1 MIEIIPTNTC
11 PPDLQELSR
20 RSEEFSKF
28 ASAVHLDVADAA
40 FAPTISWPYQSGQ
53 WDELGSMAASGTALP
68 YSDILTYEAHL
79 MVKDA
84 NAIGELLARAGC
96 ARIIAHIETFDS
108 PTKTQTMFDSWKK
121 SGAKEIGIAIL
132 ADTPLEAL
140 EAYIELCQSVTV
152 MTIASIGKQGIPFD
166 ERGYGRVTDLHTR
179 YPDITVEVDGGVG
192 KTQIATL
199 ARSGAQ
205 RFSVGSAISQSADPA
220 GIHMELFDL
229 AQKAL

>member
-1 MIEIIPTNTC
+1 MMEIIPTNTC

-20 RSEEFSKF
+20 RSEGFSKF
-28 ASAVHLDVADAA
+28 ASAVHLDVADAV

-53 WDELGSMAASGTALP
+53 RSEIESMAQSGTALP
-68 YSDILTYEAHL
+68 YSDTLTYEAHL

-84 NAIGELLARAGC
+84 SEIGALACSLRLRAHHRPRGNIRVGGQG
-96 ARIIAHIETFDS
+96 ADNVRLME
-108 PTKTQTMFDSWKK
+108 KK
-121 SGAKEIGIAIL
+121 CAKEIGIAIL

-140 EAYIELCQSVTV
+140 EPYIELCQSVTV

-166 ERGYGRVTDLHTR
+166 ERGYGRVTDLHNR
-179 YPDITVEVDGGVG
+179 YPDMMIEVDGGVG
-192 KTQIATL
+192 KAQIATL

-205 RFSVGSAISQSADPA
+205 RFGVGSAISQSADPA
-220 GIHMELFDL
+220 GTHKELLDL